1 MTEVLLVN
9 PPSPFLKDQLVM
21 PPLGLMYLSSYLKSK
36 NIETQI
42 YDLSNS
48 DNYNLI
54 PDAKI
59 TAFTATTPQYP
70 YAIKAMK
77 SLTHN
82 TIKVIGGAHVSS
94 VNNCNSDGFDV
105 SVIGEGEIALNRI
118 ALTKFISNSVIYG
131 TQINDLDTL
140 PFPDR
145 NWKGFEKYKYQYKDY
160 NATTAMTSRGCPYS
174 CAFCFNMFSK
184 STRFMSPKR
193 VIEEAKTIQKLGFD
207 MIQYYDD
214 TFTLIKPRVRKISE
228 GLSKLKMKYRCFI
241 RANTVNKELLS
252 DLKRTGC
259 IEVGM
264 GVETANQNIL
274 DNINKQITTEQCK
287 SVIDH
292 CHKIGISIKIFLMIG
307 LPGESKETVN
317 NTINFLK
324 ETKPD
329 DFDCSIY
336 TPFPKT
342 SIYDNKEDYDIEFN
356 KSSLDYSKMFYKGKC
371 GNYTSQVS
379 TSNLTSKEIE
389 ILRDHIDL
397 NIRKELYE

>member
-1 MTEVLLVN
+1 MTVLLVN

-21 PPLGLMYLSSYLKSK
+21 PPLGLMYISSYLKSK

-42 YDLSNS
+42 HDLANS

-54 PDAKI
+54 PEAKI
-59 TAFTATTPQYP
+59 TAFTSTTPQYP
-70 YAIKAMK
+70 YTLKALN
-77 SLTHN
+77 SLTYD
-82 TIKVIGGAHVSS
+82 TVKVIGGPHVSS
-94 VNNCNSDGFDV
+94 TNNCNNDGFDV
-105 SVIGEGEIALNRI
+105 SVIGEGELAMNQVVS
-118 ALTKFISNSVIYG
+118 TKSISNSVIHG
-131 TQINDLDTL
+131 TPINNLDTL
-140 PFPDR
+140 PYPDR
-145 NWKGFEKYKYQYKDY
+145 EWEGFEKYHYNFKDY

-174 CAFCFNMFSK
+174 CAFCFNMFGNK
-184 STRFMSPKR
+184 VRFMSPKR
-193 VIEEAKTIQKLGFD
+193 VIEEAKTIQSLGFN

-214 TFTLIKPRVRKISE
+214 TFTIIKPRVKKIAE
-228 GLSKLKMKYRCFI
+228 GIKKLNMKYRCFI

-252 DLKRTGC
+252 NLKQTGC

-274 DNINKQITTEQCK
+274 DNINKQITIEQCK
-287 SVIDH
+287 SVIEH
-292 CHKIGISIKIFLMIG
+292 CHKIGLSIKIFLMIG
-307 LPGESKETVN
+307 LPGETKDTVN
-317 NTINFLK
+317 QTINFLK

>member
-1 MTEVLLVN
+1 MTEILLVN

-36 NIETQI
+36 NIKTQI
-42 YDLSNS
+42 YDLANS
-48 DNYNLI
+48 DNYKLI
-54 PDAKI
+54 PEAKI

-70 YAIKAMK
+70 YALKALK
-77 SLTHN
+77 SLTHDN
-82 TIKVIGGAHVSS
+82 IKVIGGPHVSS
-94 VNNCNSDGFDV
+94 TNNCNNDGFDI
-105 SVIGEGEIALNRI
+105 SVIGEGEVALNQI
-118 ALTKFISNSVIYG
+118 ILAKNISNSVIYG
-131 TQINDLDTL
+131 TSIINLDNL

-145 NWKGFEKYKYQYKDY
+145 NWKGFEKYRYQYKDY
-160 NATTAMTSRGCPYS
+160 NSTTAMTSRGCPYNCS
-174 CAFCFNMFSK
+174 FCFNMFGNK
-184 STRFMSPKR
+184 VRFMSPKR
-193 VIEEAKTIQKLGFD
+193 VIEEAKTIQDLGFD

-214 TFTLIKPRVRKISE
+214 TFTIIKPRVRKISK

-252 DLKRTGC
+252 DLKQTGC
-259 IEVGM
+259 VEVGM
-264 GVETANQNIL
+264 GVESGNQDIINT
-274 DNINKQITTEQCK
+274 INKQITLEQCK
-287 SVIDH
+287 SVIEY
-292 CHKIGISIKIFLMIG
+292 CHKINLSIKIFLMVG
-307 LPGESKETVN
+307 LPTESKD
-317 NTINFLK
+317 TINQTIKFIK

-329 DFDCSIY
+329 DYDISIY

-342 SIYDNKEDYDIEFN
+342 DIWEHTENYDIKFN
-356 KSSLDYSKMFYKGKC
+356 KRSIDYSKMFYKGKH